1 MAYKTM
7 KKLIEN
13 ANSNVISGSWS
24 AEEYEAYK
32 LIQQNKLDV
41 FYANGRLTQAQ
52 YEELTGMW
60 LTPNENEGETS
71 EE

>member
-13 ANSNVISGSWS
+13 ANANVIGGIWS
-24 AEEYEAYK
+24 DIEYEEYK
-32 LIQQNKLDV
+32 LAQQNKLDV

-60 LTPNENEGETS
+60 LVPNED
-71 EE
+71 